1 MRRKRL
7 SKLGFQLDTRGLPGY
22 HFALSSSGQ
31 TATLGEYVPNTK
43 SAIKR
48 LRQSERRRTRNKAAR
63 SQLKTAVKKVRSA
76 SEPEQAAG
84 LYREAA
90 RLLDRAASRGLIH
103 KNQADRSK
111 GRLAAHVRRVG
122 GTP

>member
-1 MRRKRL
+1 M
-7 SKLGFQLDTRGLPGY
+7 
-22 HFALSSSGQ
+22 
-31 TATLGEYVPNTK
+31 PNTK

-63 SQLKTAVKKVRSA
+63 SKLKTAVKKVRAA

-84 LYREAA
+84 LYHEAV

-111 GRLAAHVRRVG
+111 GRLAAHVKRIG
-122 GTP
+122 GTL

>member
-1 MRRKRL
+1 MR
-7 SKLGFQLDTRGLPGY
+7 LDLIGKTETFGV
-22 HFALSSSGQ
+22 
-31 TATLGEYVPNTK
+31 YVPNTK

-63 SQLKTAVKKVRSA
+63 SQLKTAVKKVRA
-76 SEPEQAAG
+76 TTEPEQAAA

-90 RLLDRAASRGLIH
+90 KLLDRAASRGLIH
-103 KNQADRSK
+103 KNQANRSK
-111 GRLAAHVRRVG
+111 GRLAAHVKRVG